1 MCTAAHLT
9 QNHPETTV
17 IIGHLG
23 SPTLKD
29 LQENGDQYWEG
40 LKGLADHERTYTK
53 ISMLS
58 YIDQN
63 WDRNP
68 LVKETVQKVIEVF
81 GKERCFF
88 ASNFPV
94 EIKIGW
100 NVQRFLEAFEG
111 LVNEFCRPA
120 DLQNLFADN
129 ARRAYLD

>member
-1 MCTAAHLT
+1 MEKAYGQLGNHGLCHDLQLNPHQFCAVAHLT

-40 LKGLADHERTYTK
+40 LKALADHERTYIK

-94 EIKIGW
+94 EIKNW
-100 NVQRFLEAFEG
+100 LESPTLA
-111 LVNEFCRPA
+111 
-120 DLQNLFADN
+120 
-129 ARRAYLD
+129 